1 MVKPLLEQLRSK
13 VEKASGLPDTTKAE
27 LLRLVAELESQ
38 AARTGSPKDANTTA
52 VTSPSDSA
60 EGQHNLNR
68 LVSSVEGLEASHP
81 DITAL
86 VNRIATILGNIG
98 I

>member
-27 LLRLVAELESQ
+27 LLKLVAELESQ
-38 AARTGSPKDANTTA
+38 AGNATA
-52 VTSPSDSA
+52 AAGASDSTV
-60 EGQHNLNR
+60 GQRHVNK
-68 LVSSVEGLEASHP
+68 LVASVDGLEASHP
-81 DITAL
+81 EITGL
-86 VNRIATILGNIG
+86 VNRIATALGNLG

>member
-13 VEKASGLPDTTKAE
+13 VEKASGLPDTTKTE
-27 LLRLVAELESQ
+27 LLRLVAQLERQ
-38 AARTGSPKDANTTA
+38 AARTGSPQDGNATA
-52 VTSPSDSA
+52 GTEASGSTESHHD
-60 EGQHNLNR
+60 LTR
-68 LVSSVEGLEASHP
+68 LISSVEGLEASHP

-86 VNRIATILGNIG
+86 VNRIATTLGNIG

>member
-13 VEKASGLPDTTKAE
+13 VENASGLPDTTKAE
-27 LLRLVAELESQ
+27 LLRLVAQLESQ
-38 AARTGSPKDANTTA
+38 AARTGSPKAGDATA
-52 VTSPSDSA
+52 GTGASGSTES
-60 EGQHNLNR
+60 QHDLNR
-68 LVSSVEGLEASHP
+68 LIASVEGLEASHP

-86 VNRIATILGNIG
+86 ANRIATILGNMG

>member
-38 AARTGSPKDANTTA
+38 ATRTGSPKTE
-52 VTSPSDSA
+52 SPNAGTPDST

-86 VNRIATILGNIG
+86 VNRIATILGNMG

>member
-27 LLRLVAELESQ
+27 LLKLVAELESQ
-38 AARTGSPKDANTTA
+38 AGRTGSPKAGNATA
-52 VTSPSDSA
+52 GTGTPDSTA
-60 EGQHNLNR
+60 AQHDLDR
-68 LVSSVEGLEASHP
+68 LISSVEGLEASHP

-86 VNRIATILGNIG
+86 VNRIATTLGNLG